1 MLRTMHV
8 LENVN
13 AAKRLMICSSQT
25 VRLVNHCFTNRA
37 SRAGCAGRGL
47 VDTLKSLY

>member
-25 VRLVNHCFTNRA
+25 VRLVNHCFTNRT
-37 SRAGCAGRGL
+37 SRAGRGL
-47 VDTLKSLY
+47 VDILKSLY